1 MHPAVNLL
9 LLAALVAATPA
20 LAKSSDRQQPMDISA
35 DNTDAVME
43 DNGMSVLQGNVSIR
57 QGTLEVNADRA
68 EVHRVAGDIQRIV
81 LTGAPARLRQVS
93 DTGEAMEAQARQV
106 TYTLSEDIML
116 LTGAVEVRQPRGTLS
131 GETVRYDI
139 GTGRLNGGGDGQ
151 RVNMRILPKTAA
163 SN

>member
-43 DNGMSVLQGNVSIR
+43 DNGMSVLKGNVSIR

-81 LTGAPARLRQVS
+81 LTGAPARLKQVS
-93 DTGEAMEAQARQV
+93 DTGEAMEAEARQV

>member
-1 MHPAVNLL
+1 MHPAANLL

-35 DNTDAVME
+35 DSTDAVME
-43 DNGMSVLQGNVSIR
+43 DNGMSVLKGNVSIR

-81 LTGAPARLRQVS
+81 LTGAPARLKQVS
-93 DTGEAMEAQARQV
+93 DAGEAMEAEARQV

-116 LTGAVEVRQPRGTLS
+116 LTGAVQVRQPRGTLS

>member
-93 DTGEAMEAQARQV
+93 DTGETMEAQARQV

>member
-1 MHPAVNLL
+1 MHPAANLL

-35 DNTDAVME
+35 DSTDAVME
-43 DNGMSVLQGNVSIR
+43 DNGMSVLKGNVSIR

-68 EVHRVAGDIQRIV
+68 EVYRVAGDIQRIV
-81 LTGAPARLRQVS
+81 LTGAPARLKQVS
-93 DTGEAMEAQARQV
+93 DAGEAMEAEARQV
-106 TYTLSEDIML
+106 TYALSEDTML
-116 LTGAVEVRQPRGTLS
+116 LSGAVQVRQPRGTLS
-131 GETVRYDI
+131 GETVRYDV

-151 RVNMRILPKTAA
+151 RVNMRILPKTTA

>member
-57 QGTLEVNADRA
+57 QGTLEVYADRA

-81 LTGAPARLRQVS
+81 LTGAPARLKQVS
-93 DTGEAMEAQARQV
+93 DAGEAMEAQARQV

>member
-68 EVHRVAGDIQRIV
+68 EVHRVAGDPQRIV
-81 LTGAPARLRQVS
+81 LTGAPARMKQVS
-93 DTGEAMEAQARQV
+93 DTGEPMEAQANQI
-106 TYTLSEDIML
+106 TYTLSDDIIVL
-116 LTGAVEVRQPRGTLS
+116 SGAVQVRQPRGTLS

>member
-1 MHPAVNLL
+1 MHPAANLL

-35 DNTDAVME
+35 DSTDAVME
-43 DNGMSVLQGNVSIR
+43 DNGMSVLKGNVSIR

-81 LTGAPARLRQVS
+81 LTGAPARLKQVS
-93 DTGEAMEAQARQV
+93 DAGEAMEAEARQV

-116 LTGAVEVRQPRGTLS
+116 LTGAVQVRQPRGTLS
-131 GETVRYDI
+131 GETVRYDV

>member
-35 DNTDAVME
+35 DSTDAVME
-43 DNGMSVLQGNVSIR
+43 DNGMSVLKGNVSIR

-81 LTGAPARLRQVS
+81 LTGAPARLKQVS
-93 DTGEAMEAQARQV
+93 DAGEAMEAEARQV

-116 LTGAVEVRQPRGTLS
+116 LTGAVQVRQPRGTLS

>member
-81 LTGAPARLRQVS
+81 LTGAPARLKQVS

>member
-1 MHPAVNLL
+1 MHPAANLL

-35 DNTDAVME
+35 DSTDAVME
-43 DNGMSVLQGNVSIR
+43 DNGMSVLKGNVSIR

-81 LTGAPARLRQVS
+81 LTGAPARLKQVS
-93 DTGEAMEAQARQV
+93 DAGEAMEAEARQV

-116 LTGAVEVRQPRGTLS
+116 LSGAVQVRQPRGTLS